1 MKKMYYIIALV
12 IFIWGIFGA
21 TSFATDNNEDLEIMR
36 LDRSGM
42 IPSFNKDITEYYMT
56 IGNHINN
63 IEITAIPENKE
74 ASVQILGNNDL
85 KEGINKIEI
94 IVTSKD
100 KTNEKKYTINLTETS
115 DTETANTNLENLA
128 IENVTLSPEFH
139 SNTTQ
144 YNAEVSNTVKSL
156 NILAI
161 PENAKAQI
169 IIEGNENLKEGNNVI
184 TIKVIAQN
192 NITERVYKINLYK
205 RNNGEEAEEKQ
216 EQEAKIARVSA
227 ILEKNEIDN
236 NQEEQM
242 LNKGNKDNIIIA
254 TLITFFII
262 LIIVIIR
269 NQKNDGTA

>member
-12 IFIWGIFGA
+12 IFIWGICGA
-21 TSFATDNNEDLEIMR
+21 TSFATDNNADLEIMR

-269 NQKNDGTA
+269 NQKK